1 MFSPRRPSLIRRS
14 LRSAHRGLH
23 GVTLGLSLLA
33 AAASC
38 ETSSNDETQTRIKID
53 AQRYRA
59 VLFDDD
65 LAMGAQAPLVTIV
78 VFTDYACPPCG
89 RTWTVMDHLV
99 EHYGAD
105 VRVVFRSYTVPGFGK
120 GEQAAEAAF
129 AAGAQGKF
137 WEMHRRLFEHL
148 GQFERPMLRAH
159 AQALGLDVPRFMDD
173 LDTGAHAGARI
184 RHRREATRLGIVGLP
199 AVFINGLYVAGYA
212 DENTWRGI
220 VNEEIAHAKEMMA
233 GGTPRADLYSTLMNS
248 ASTKRVTAPKGS
260 SALAEDLS
268 KKKAAAEKPLVLN
281 PPRTDVRYRLPPG
294 PAPQS
299 APDAPIHVVEFV
311 DFQCPYCRRAWAQE
325 LAALKTTHGKE
336 VSFEIRQLPLPAH
349 TSAKGAARASLAA
362 ARQDKFWPYHD
373 ALITHSGE
381 IGRDVFVEL
390 AGKLGLDVAKFTAD
404 FDDPKL
410 AESVEAEIV
419 LANELGVDA
428 TPAFLVNGRFV
439 SGFKPGRIE
448 GMVNEELE
456 AVKTHRKAGLQGKA
470 IRDAILADAVVREG
484 FPN

>member
-1 MFSPRRPSLIRRS
+1 
-14 LRSAHRGLH
+14 
-23 GVTLGLSLLA
+23 
-33 AAASC
+33 
-38 ETSSNDETQTRIKID
+38 
-53 AQRYRA
+53 
-59 VLFDDD
+59 
-65 LAMGAQAPLVTIV
+65 MGAEAPLVTIV

-99 EHYGAD
+99 EHYGTD

-137 WEMHRRLFEHL
+137 WEMHRRLFAHL
-148 GQFERPMLRAH
+148 GEFERPTLRAH
-159 AQALGLDVPRFMDD
+159 AQALGHDVPRCMDD

-199 AVFINGLYVAGYA
+199 AVFVNGLYVAGYA
-212 DENTWRGI
+212 DEETWRGI
-220 VNEEIAHAKEMMA
+220 VNEEIAHAKEMIA
-233 GGTPRADLYSTLMNS
+233 AGTPRADLYDTMMNS
-248 ASTKRVTAPKGS
+248 ASTKRVAAPKGS
-260 SALAEDLS
+260 SELAEDLS
-268 KKKAAAEKPLVLN
+268 KKKAAAEQPLVLN
-281 PPRTDVRYRLPPG
+281 PPRADARYKLEPG

-311 DFQCPYCRRAWAQE
+311 DFQCPYCRRAWSQE
-325 LAALKTTHGKE
+325 LAALKKTYGDE

-349 TSAKGAARASLAA
+349 PSAKGAARAALAA

-373 ALITHSGE
+373 ALITRSGE

-390 AGKLGLDVAKFTAD
+390 AKELGLDEAKFITD

-410 AESVEAEIV
+410 AEAVDAEIV

-439 SGFKPGRIE
+439 SGFKTGRIE
-448 GMVNEELE
+448 GMIKEEQA
-456 AVKTHRKAGLQGKA
+456 AVAAHRKAGLKGKA
-470 IRDAILADAVVREG
+470 IREAILAEAITPEG